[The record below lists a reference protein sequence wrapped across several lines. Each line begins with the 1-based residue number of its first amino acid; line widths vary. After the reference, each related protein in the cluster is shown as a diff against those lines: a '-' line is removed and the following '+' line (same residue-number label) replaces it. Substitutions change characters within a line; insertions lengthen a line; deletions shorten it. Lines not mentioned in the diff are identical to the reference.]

1 MLHEAQNN
9 ARSHENGQDDDFWAG
24 IAEGAD
30 MIPGSV
36 PPGTQD
42 TAAGLSLLNNGT
54 TPFEANDP
62 LTPAMLP
69 VMPVPDADGA
79 GEDENEVGAGA
90 DADEIETDTDI
101 PGPDE
106 TDPLG
111 SWTGV
116 PTDGDEVP
124 TQDADDL

>member
-1 MLHEAQNN
+1 MLHDEQ
-9 ARSHENGQDDDFWAG
+9 ENTRACGHGQSDDFWAG

-36 PPGTQD
+36 PPGAED

-54 TPFEANDP
+54 TRFEADDP

-69 VMPVPDADGA
+69 FMPVPDIDG
-79 GEDENEVGAGA
+79 GT
-90 DADEIETDTDI
+90 DADEIETTDEESETDI
-101 PGPDE
+101 SGPDE

-116 PTDGDEVP
+116 PADADEVP

>member
-1 MLHEAQNN
+1 MLHDAQNN
-9 ARSHENGQDDDFWAG
+9 TRRNGQDDDFWTG

-36 PPGTQD
+36 PIGAQD
-42 TAAGLSLLNNGT
+42 TAARLSLLNNGT
-54 TPFEANDP
+54 TRFEADDP

-69 VMPVPDADGA
+69 VMPVPDADGPDTDA
-79 GEDENEVGAGA
+79 NEVGTGDEDGA
-90 DADEIETDTDI
+90 DTDV
-101 PGPDE
+101 PGPGE

-116 PTDGDEVP
+116 PADEDEVP